1 MAMPR
6 EARRIHLEL
15 TPEQRATIAELRQQI
30 ETEEKDELIAIGKR
44 LRAAKRRGI
53 AALNES
59 LQLLR
64 AEREAQGLSLSD
76 LEQRTGIAES
86 NLSKLENA
94 EDVNPTLTT
103 LATYAEALGK
113 KLVISLS
120 DASIQ

>member
-1 MAMPR
+1 M
-6 EARRIHLEL
+6 

-94 EDVNPTLTT
+94 EDDNPNLTT